1 MYHIVNNEG
10 ADTSYIHKIKKTN
23 KKTTTTTKKEEKK
36 IRRKTLIKDLR
47 SRW

>member
-10 ADTSYIHKIKKTN
+10 ADTSYIHKIKKQ
-23 KKTTTTTKKEEKK
+23 KTKKQQQQKK
-36 IRRKTLIKDLR
+36 KKKKMRRKNLIKDLR